1 MAREVIRG
9 ENLTKNYKLGESIIH
24 ALRGVSLRINAS
36 EFLSIM
42 GPSGSGKTTL
52 LNLLGALDLPTSGK
66 VFFDGADLT
75 QVPERKLYEV
85 RRNKVGFVFQH
96 FYLIPTLTTIENV
109 FVPVIPIRNNTRFK
123 NRAKELLSTVGL
135 EERMNHKPNQLSGG
149 EQQRVA
155 ICRALINNP
164 KVLFCDE
171 ITGELDSA
179 TGEKIIGLLK
189 EINQIEGVTVVFVTH
204 DPTVS
209 SKSNRIIT
217 LRDGK
222 ITSDK
227 KSSSN
232 P

>member
-1 MAREVIRG
+1 MTVEVIRG
-9 ENLTKNYKLGESIIH
+9 ENLTKNYKLGESLVH
-24 ALRGVSLRINAS
+24 ALQDVSLRINAR

-52 LNLLGALDLPTSGK
+52 LNLLGALDLPTSGR
-66 VFFDGADLT
+66 VFFDGIDLT

-85 RRNKVGFVFQH
+85 RRKKVGFVFQH

-109 FVPVIPIRNNTRFK
+109 FVPVIPVRNNTRFK
-123 NRAKELLSTVGL
+123 DRARMLLAMVGL
-135 EERMNHKPNQLSGG
+135 EDRMKHKPNQLSGG

-179 TGEKIIGLLK
+179 TGEKIISLLK
-189 EINQIEGVTVVFVTH
+189 EINQKEGVTIIFVTH
-204 DPTVS
+204 DPSVS

-217 LRDGK
+217 LKDGK
-222 ITSDK
+222 ITSDRII
-227 KSSSN
+227 
-232 P
+232 

>member
-1 MAREVIRG
+1 MTVEVIRG
-9 ENLTKNYKLGESIIH
+9 ENLTKNYKLGESLVH
-24 ALRGVSLRINAS
+24 ALQDVSLRINAS

-52 LNLLGALDLPTSGK
+52 LNLLGALDLPTSGR
-66 VFFDGADLT
+66 VFFDGVDLT

-85 RRNKVGFVFQH
+85 RRKKVGFVFQH

-109 FVPVIPIRNNTRFK
+109 FVPVIPVRNNTRFK
-123 NRAKELLSTVGL
+123 DRARMLLAMVGL

-179 TGEKIIGLLK
+179 TGERIIGLLK
-189 EINQIEGVTVVFVTH
+189 EINQKEGVTVIFVTH

-217 LRDGK
+217 LKDGK
-222 ITSDK
+222 ITSDRI
-227 KSSSN
+227 S
-232 P
+232 

>member
-1 MAREVIRG
+1 MTVEVIRG
-9 ENLTKNYKLGESIIH
+9 ENLTKNYKLGESLVH
-24 ALRGVSLRINAS
+24 ALQDVSLKINAS

-52 LNLLGALDLPTSGK
+52 LNLLGALDLPTSGR
-66 VFFDGADLT
+66 VFFDGVDLT
-75 QVPERKLYEV
+75 QVPERKLFEV
-85 RRNKVGFVFQH
+85 RRKKVGFVFQH

-109 FVPVIPIRNNTRFK
+109 FVPVIPVRDNTRFK
-123 NRAKELLSTVGL
+123 DRARMLLAMVGL
-135 EERMNHKPNQLSGG
+135 EERMKHKPNQLSGG

-179 TGEKIIGLLK
+179 TGERIIDLLK
-189 EINQIEGVTVVFVTH
+189 EINQKEGVTVIFVTH

-217 LRDGK
+217 LKDGK
-222 ITSDK
+222 ITSDRII
-227 KSSSN
+227 
-232 P
+232 

>member
-1 MAREVIRG
+1 MVKEIVRA
-9 ENLTKNYKLGESIIH
+9 ENLAKNYKLGESIVH
-24 ALRGVSLRINAS
+24 ALRGVSLSINAG

-66 VFFDGADLT
+66 VFLDGVDLT

-85 RRNKVGFVFQH
+85 RRNKIGFVFQH
-96 FYLIPTLTTIENV
+96 FYLIPTLTTLENV
-109 FVPVIPIRNNTRFK
+109 LVPVIPIKNNSRFK
-123 NRAKELLSTVGL
+123 DRAKELFSLVGL

-164 KVLFCDE
+164 KILFCDE

-179 TGEKIIGLLK
+179 TGEKIVGLLK
-189 EINQIEGVTVVFVTH
+189 EINQRKGVTVVFVTH
-204 DPTVS
+204 DPQVS

-217 LRDGK
+217 LIDGK

-227 KSSSN
+227 TVKS
-232 P
+232 

>member
-1 MAREVIRG
+1 MTVEVIRG
-9 ENLTKNYKLGESIIH
+9 ENLTKNYKLGESLVH
-24 ALRGVSLRINAS
+24 ALQDVNLKINAR

-52 LNLLGALDLPTSGK
+52 LNLLGALDLPTSGR
-66 VFFDGADLT
+66 VFFVGVDLT
-75 QVPERKLYEV
+75 QVPERKLFEV
-85 RRNKVGFVFQH
+85 RRKKVGFVFQH

-109 FVPVIPIRNNTRFK
+109 FVPVIPVRNNTRFK
-123 NRAKELLSTVGL
+123 DRARMLLAMVGL
-135 EERMNHKPNQLSGG
+135 EERMKHKPNQLSGG

-179 TGEKIIGLLK
+179 TGERIISLLK
-189 EINQIEGVTVVFVTH
+189 EINQKEGVTVIFVTH

-217 LRDGK
+217 LKDGK
-222 ITSDK
+222 ITSDRII
-227 KSSSN
+227 
-232 P
+232 

>member
-9 ENLTKNYKLGESIIH
+9 ENLTKNYKLGDSIVP
-24 ALRGVSLRINAS
+24 ALRGVSLQINAN

-66 VFFDGADLT
+66 VFFDGVDLT

-85 RRNKVGFVFQH
+85 RRKKVGFVFQH

-123 NRAKELLSTVGL
+123 SRAKELLSTVGL

-227 KSSSN
+227 SSSN

>member
-1 MAREVIRG
+1 MTVEVIRG
-9 ENLTKNYKLGESIIH
+9 ENLTKNYKLGESLVH
-24 ALRGVSLRINAS
+24 ALQDVSLRINAR

-52 LNLLGALDLPTSGK
+52 LNLLGALDLPTSGR
-66 VFFDGADLT
+66 VFFDGVDLT

-85 RRNKVGFVFQH
+85 RRKKVGFVFQH

-109 FVPVIPIRNNTRFK
+109 FVPVIPVRNNTRFK
-123 NRAKELLSTVGL
+123 DRARMLLAMVGL

-179 TGEKIIGLLK
+179 TGERIIGLLK
-189 EINQIEGVTVVFVTH
+189 EINQKEGVTVIFVTH

-217 LRDGK
+217 LKDGK
-222 ITSDK
+222 ITSDRI
-227 KSSSN
+227 S
-232 P
+232 